1 MRNWGICGIAGLLLA
16 VVAFVY
22 WPVVHFDFVW
32 DDWQSFH
39 DTAWLTR
46 GGDWEHYVFRDF
58 NNWTVYFRPLVV
70 AFLALQVHVFDSTP
84 GPMHVVSLALHLID
98 TLLVGAL
105 AWRCSLPIYKGRPQQ
120 IGMASLSMLVYGLHP
135 VLVEPVAWIGCQ
147 YDLMATMFMLLGL
160 LLNACIQP
168 DAIRAPVIGL
178 IFFLAAC
185 SKESAMS
192 FPFLVLIFDW
202 ALAPNEAPFQPISAI
217 RNIIR
222 QRWKTYAGIIVAGLL
237 YLALRNWGLGGELG
251 GVWDKSAAANSTTLV
266 QRLQEICVTYLHYW
280 RTLFWPMPEMGPL
293 HIVDTHRFA
302 LVSASSLAICAV
314 SLSIVTIAS
323 YLAVRRASPFGAIVL
338 AATAALLPV
347 LHIFPVTFDISF
359 CHERYTMTALSVV
372 CAMLPLVLAKIPTRN
387 KFAQYALA
395 IVVVFWF
402 LLAAVDIRTTLP
414 KWSNDISLWRWA
426 LAMYPHASDANNN
439 LMTAYFRQKDYADL
453 AALEDQQLED
463 PIPCLSCMLTV
474 ANNAADLKDSRRAI
488 LALGKVSQSQ
498 QIMTSHDG
506 RHLYYLALGKV
517 LMQQG
522 RLWDA
527 EKILENSESLSP
539 QDTRPRLVLADD
551 LAQEGKSEAARQ
563 LGEPAIQE
571 LPENQRSA
579 ATQVL
584 NEAIEIGRK
593 NNATPQD
600 SQNGR
605 PSGQ

>member
-237 YLALRNWGLGGELG
+237 YLALRNWDWEESWEGCGTNRQPPTPRRSCKGY
-251 GVWDKSAAANSTTLV
+251 KK
-266 QRLQEICVTYLHYW
+266 
-280 RTLFWPMPEMGPL
+280 
-293 HIVDTHRFA
+293 FA
-302 LVSASSLAICAV
+302 LPICITGEHC
-314 SLSIVTIAS
+314 SGPCQKWGHYILSIPIGLRLS
-323 YLAVRRASPFGAIVL
+323 LHRPSPF
-338 AATAALLPV
+338 
-347 LHIFPVTFDISF
+347 
-359 CHERYTMTALSVV
+359 
-372 CAMLPLVLAKIPTRN
+372 
-387 KFAQYALA
+387 
-395 IVVVFWF
+395 
-402 LLAAVDIRTTLP
+402 
-414 KWSNDISLWRWA
+414 
-426 LAMYPHASDANNN
+426 
-439 LMTAYFRQKDYADL
+439 
-453 AALEDQQLED
+453 
-463 PIPCLSCMLTV
+463 
-474 ANNAADLKDSRRAI
+474 
-488 LALGKVSQSQ
+488 
-498 QIMTSHDG
+498 
-506 RHLYYLALGKV
+506 
-517 LMQQG
+517 
-522 RLWDA
+522 
-527 EKILENSESLSP
+527 
-539 QDTRPRLVLADD
+539 
-551 LAQEGKSEAARQ
+551 AR
-563 LGEPAIQE
+563 
-571 LPENQRSA
+571 
-579 ATQVL
+579 
-584 NEAIEIGRK
+584 
-593 NNATPQD
+593 
-600 SQNGR
+600 
-605 PSGQ
+605 